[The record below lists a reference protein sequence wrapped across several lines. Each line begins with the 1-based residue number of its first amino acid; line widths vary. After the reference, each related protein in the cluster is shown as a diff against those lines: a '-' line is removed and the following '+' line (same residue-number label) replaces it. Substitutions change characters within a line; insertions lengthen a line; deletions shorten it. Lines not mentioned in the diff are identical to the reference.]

1 MFRTACTA
9 CTRAARATLGRR
21 TLRTALCWGDTS
33 TGWDWAARV
42 LTLSDG
48 ASAYAAAGV
57 EGFDE
62 LWQLEQL
69 VFRAHSAAL
78 IMNVQ
83 ALHSSSIDVVDVT
96 PRVRRVGR
104 SSFGFACD
112 ITAAGAPVA
121 STRGTF
127 VRMDPETRR
136 PAPLPQDV
144 VLGLAARVDGR
155 ADDGLLETLEA
166 PLEGEATDDG
176 WSAVVRLSDA
186 DSLGHVNNAGP
197 GVGLSP
203 RCASRA
209 PSTGAVGG
217 LRGGRDGRRGLLR
230 AGGGVRARGAARG
243 RADLSAAGRGRGHA
257 ARLLRRRRPGGVHR
271 GAAARAA

>member
-166 PLEGEATDDG
+166 PLEGEAT
-176 WSAVVRLSDA
+176 
-186 DSLGHVNNAGP
+186 
-197 GVGLSP
+197 
-203 RCASRA
+203 
-209 PSTGAVGG
+209 
-217 LRGGRDGRRGLLR
+217 
-230 AGGGVRARGAARG
+230 
-243 RADLSAAGRGRGHA
+243 
-257 ARLLRRRRPGGVHR
+257 
-271 GAAARAA
+271 